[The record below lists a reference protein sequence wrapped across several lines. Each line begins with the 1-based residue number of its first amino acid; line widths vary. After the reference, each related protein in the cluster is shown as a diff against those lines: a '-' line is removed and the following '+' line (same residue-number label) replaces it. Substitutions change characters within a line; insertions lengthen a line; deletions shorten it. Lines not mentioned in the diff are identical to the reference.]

1 MQARRY
7 FAPTFTVAFAA
18 GLLHA
23 QPAEPKTAEQTF
35 KNIIQLKG
43 TPADQLVP
51 AMTFISASLGVE
63 CTFCHVEG
71 KMDLDDK
78 QTKKTARELMAMT
91 AALNKNSFG
100 GRREV
105 SCYSCHHCSEH
116 SAGTPPVLESDMT
129 AHAEA
134 AKPAASEGPNAAE
147 ILEKY
152 VS

>member
-43 TPADQLVP
+43 TPSDQLGP
-51 AMTFISASLGVE
+51 AMTFIAASLGVE

-71 KMDLDDK
+71 KMELDDK
-78 QTKKTARELMAMT
+78 ETKKTARQMIAMT
-91 AALNKNSFG
+91 AAINKNSFG
-100 GRREV
+100 GKREV
-105 SCYSCHHCSEH
+105 TCSSCHHGAH
-116 SAGTPPVLESDMT
+116 QPAGTPPVLESDMP
-129 AHAEA
+129 AHTEA
-134 AKPAASEGPNAAE
+134 AAS
-147 ILEKY
+147 
-152 VS
+152 